1 MAGPWFIVSKPL
13 RAPFRDGSTVLIR
26 DLVTHMPGERPLI
39 YLGDPARPLR
49 PAADTVL
56 DHPAMGYSPGLL
68 AKLRVLLALLHPRR
82 RRSPVQLC
90 FTPNPITSRA
100 VALLRWLQPRRVLV
114 QVLMSAHGC
123 ESWVA
128 LLRPLDAIVV
138 LSEHTR
144 QRLIT
149 AGVAPEKIH
158 RIYPAVTAV
167 GAGPPEQVA
176 TRRNL
181 LYAGDLDQGVAARL
195 IAVARALDLPALA
208 GWSLTIACRPKSDTD
223 AHAREHLR
231 RELAPDLASGRVRL
245 LAEVDDMDALLRSA
259 AVQLYAADHVRR
271 KVDLPLVL
279 LEGLARGVPVV
290 TVDADPVRELFVVG
304 ARAGLVP
311 GALAPGDPE
320 GFARVVADLCD
331 PAAVRTA
338 SSAAAALA
346 TREFSLD
353 RLVRCY
359 VALHDALEPPDAR
372 AGPRPR

>member
-26 DLVTHMPGERPLI
+26 DLVTHMPGDRPLI
-39 YLGDPARPLR
+39 YLGDPTRPLR
-49 PAADTVL
+49 AVADTVL

-68 AKLRVLLALLHPRR
+68 AKLRVLFALLHPRR

-100 VALLRWLQPRRVLV
+100 VALLRWSQPRRVLV

-123 ESWVA
+123 ESWVS

-138 LSEHTR
+138 LSDHTR
-144 QRLIT
+144 QRLIG
-149 AGVAPEKIH
+149 AGVAPEKLH
-158 RIYPAVTAV
+158 RIYPAVAAV
-167 GAGPPEQVA
+167 GADAPEQVA
-176 TRRNL
+176 ARRNL
-181 LYAGDLDQGVAARL
+181 LYAGDLDLEVAARL
-195 IAVARALDLPALA
+195 IAVARALDRPSLA
-208 GWSLTIACRPKSDTD
+208 GWTLTIACRPKSDTD
-223 AHAREHLR
+223 AVARELLR
-231 RELAPDLASGRVRL
+231 RELAPDITSGRVRL
-245 LAEVDDMDALLRSA
+245 LAEVDDMDALLRGA

-290 TVDADPVRELFVVG
+290 IVDADPVRELFVVG

-311 GALAPGDPE
+311 GALAPSDPE
-320 GFARVVADLCD
+320 GFARVVADTCD
-331 PAAVRTA
+331 PASLITA
-338 SSAAAALA
+338 SAAAAALA

-359 VALHDALEPPDAR
+359 VALHDALEPPDVR
-372 AGPRPR
+372 AGPSSR